1 MAVFNASG
9 QSAAAIINNVTGR
22 LIAHHRALAD
32 LTAAP
37 LSMASADANA
47 ILAAVADAHAEYLIH
62 TTGQAPGSYPQ
73 VTGTPYN
80 YSASGARAERARGR
94 VDPTVQFLL
103 NQAPTAALA
112 LIGLVM
118 FATGKLHSSAELD
131 RAVADLDTERKAHNE
146 TRAAL
151 AIASARADA
160 GVRAAEL
167 VASAVEGARRVP
179 QAPQPQRRRDER

>member
-1 MAVFNASG
+1 M
-9 QSAAAIINNVTGR
+9 
-22 LIAHHRALAD
+22 
-32 LTAAP
+32 
-37 LSMASADANA
+37 
-47 ILAAVADAHAEYLIH
+47 
-62 TTGQAPGSYPQ
+62 
-73 VTGTPYN
+73 
-80 YSASGARAERARGR
+80 
-94 VDPTVQFLL
+94 DPTVQFLV

-118 FATGKLHSSAELD
+118 FATGRLHSSAELD
-131 RAVADLDTERKAHNE
+131 RAVEELATERKAHNE

-179 QAPQPQRRRDER
+179 QAPQPRGRRDER